1 MLRGA
6 LARVVPSPFIW
17 WRVAAPLRTPFRT
30 TAMLSITLF
39 SRKRLLAA
47 GASALT
53 LAFGACSDPITP
65 IPPRPVQVPTR
76 ELQTATPHFLR
87 LDPGA
92 PTLAQKAVHMW
103 VINGVQREVEI
114 WYHLRAG
121 QPDSTRFLRFRVD
134 RRSLLLR
141 PDGTPIA
148 PGDSI
153 LITISIIDTV
163 RQQVQ
168 FSPPGLRFAPGRP
181 AKLWLWYLE
190 ADHDFNADGAIDPL
204 DSAIEMLLGMYRLEA
219 GATTWERIASALDT
233 AEDEVQANVDGFT
246 TYAVAY

>member
-1 MLRGA
+1 MN
-6 LARVVPSPFIW
+6 P
-17 WRVAAPLRTPFRT
+17 T
-30 TAMLSITLF
+30 TFF

-47 GASALT
+47 CVSALT
-53 LAFGACSDPITP
+53 LACSACSDPITTIAP
-65 IPPRPVQVPTR
+65 QTVTFPAR
-76 ELQTATPHFLR
+76 EVVGAEPQFLR
-87 LDPGA
+87 LDANA
-92 PTLAQKAVHMW
+92 PTLGQKVVQMW
-103 VINGVQREVEI
+103 VVNGVQREVEI
-114 WYHLRAG
+114 WYHPRAG

-153 LITISIIDTV
+153 LITISVVDSV

-168 FSPPGLRFAPGRP
+168 FSPAGLRFAPGRP

-190 ADHDFNADGAIDPL
+190 ADHDFNADGSL
-204 DSAIEMLLGMYRLEA
+204 DAADRAIEKMLGMYRLEA
-219 GATTWERIASALDT
+219 GASVWERIASVLRI
-233 AEDEVQANVDGFT
+233 AEDEVQANIGGFT